1 MEVAWDGPDPKDG
14 ACPYSVNFECK
25 PAPAESLN
33 SLESGRVIL
42 TVNMQGDVLSVE
54 AKMTN
59 RDKIKNL
66 DKVQG
71 GSRLK
76 HQTVL
81 STRLTRGQSTR
92 WTGEMSIPASWMEGG
107 TKAYE
112 KTGSSTPNDEGNPF
126 TLEITYGLE
135 NRNCTA
141 RFYSH
146 DAFHWE
152 ARPAAKM

>member
-1 MEVAWDGPDPKDG
+1 MEVAWDGPDPKDA
-14 ACPYSVNFECK
+14 ACPYSVDFECK

-42 TVNMQGDVLSVE
+42 TVNLRGDVLSVE

-59 RDKIKNL
+59 NDKMKNL
-66 DKVQG
+66 GRVQG
-71 GSRLK
+71 ESRVK

-81 STRLTRGQSTR
+81 STRLARQSAK
-92 WTGEMSIPASWMEGG
+92 WTGEMSIPASWIEGG

-112 KTGSSTPNDEGNPF
+112 KTGSSTPNDKGKPF
-126 TLEITYGLE
+126 TLEITYRLE
-135 NRNCTA
+135 SQNCTA

-146 DAFHWE
+146 DAFHWA